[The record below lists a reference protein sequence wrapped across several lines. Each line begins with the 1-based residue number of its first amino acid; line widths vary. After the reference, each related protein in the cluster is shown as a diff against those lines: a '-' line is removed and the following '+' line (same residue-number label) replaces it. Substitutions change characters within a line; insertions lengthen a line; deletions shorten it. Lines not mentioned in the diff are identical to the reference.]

1 MQKDR
6 ANELSPSYLYTI
18 SESLFIIYEK
28 FSEFAPLHPRDTT
41 PALLS
46 LNKVLAHRRYGQ
58 GLEHRC
64 Y

>member
-6 ANELSPSYLYTI
+6 TNELSPSYLYTI

-28 FSEFAPLHPRDTT
+28 FSEFDPLHPRDTA

-46 LNKVLAHRRYGQ
+46 LNKVLSHRR
-58 GLEHRC
+58 
-64 Y
+64 